1 MEEEKNENK
10 KIKKNKIPNRN
21 FKKSFTLYN
30 RQKSINRLNEIKKYE
45 KIFPQKR
52 IIKSR
57 EKEIKKESNFFPLI
71 KKNSNKSTSKKKNNQ
86 PQNKNIKNEINNNKN
101 YVLPNFAPKKV
112 INHVNSFKNMIN
124 NSNQNKINT
133 NEDINKI
140 NEFIIKFFEEFIALL
155 NSMPNK
161 NLFISL
167 LNTFYKK
174 YILNYSWNQLL
185 NKIVDDNFNNCLKYI
200 FIIIP
205 CLIFLSKDETSYKFN
220 NQRLKELLEQ
230 FVYISLKNLKLK
242 SSQKFKTLINR
253 IKPTKKNLTQNINS
267 IIKLLYNNKNEYITI
282 KNAFNQIIT
291 NLSKY
296 DNKGLSNIINN
307 TILYNHNHQNLL
319 SKTKKIP
326 KINQNT
332 PEELIPSEPYNFVWF
347 LILMKL

>member
-1 MEEEKNENK
+1 M
-10 KIKKNKIPNRN
+10 
-21 FKKSFTLYN
+21 
-30 RQKSINRLNEIKKYE
+30 
-45 KIFPQKR
+45 
-52 IIKSR
+52 
-57 EKEIKKESNFFPLI
+57 
-71 KKNSNKSTSKKKNNQ
+71 
-86 PQNKNIKNEINNNKN
+86 
-101 YVLPNFAPKKV
+101 PNFAPKKV

-185 NKIVDDNFNNCLKYI
+185 TKIVDDNFNNCLKYI

-242 SSQKFKTLINR
+242 SSQKFKALINR

-332 PEELIPSEPYNFVWF
+332 AEELIPSEPYIKTKMIKKFCMVLDIDETLTHTLKLPFGDYFLMRPGVKDFLQEMKKYFEIIIFTSSPKSYADNILDQIDIHNEFFNFR
-347 LILMKL
+347 LYRRYAI